1 MTTFIQQILLG
12 LRDGSLFSLVALGI
26 VLIFKTTG
34 VVNFAYGNM
43 GMFSIYIAYT
53 FLTYAGAPLWLSI
66 SIAIVFAFFL
76 GVAAE
81 RGLLRLVRHMSH
93 SAMLIL
99 TLGMLMILE
108 GLALQIWKQDY
119 RNFPNLVSGVKVIK
133 FLDGRIILRNQDILI
148 FAVAAAIMLGLFL
161 YFKFTKTGLAIRATS
176 ENEKSAKLM
185 GIKVGLVFAASWG
198 IGTALSAVAATL
210 AAPRTLIH
218 PNMML
223 SLQIQGLTAAVLG
236 GFDSL
241 PGTVVGGLLLG
252 VIEQLVGNYISDE
265 LRTAFALV
273 IILVLLMVKPSGLL
287 GSKSVER
294 V

>member
-26 VLIFKTTG
+26 VLVFKTTG

-43 GMFSIYIAYT
+43 GMFSIYIAYSL
-53 FLTYAGAPLWLSI
+53 LTYSGAPLWLAVAV
-66 SIAIVFAFFL
+66 AIVFAFFL

-99 TLGMLMILE
+99 TLGILMILE
-108 GLALQIWKQDY
+108 GLSLQIWKQDY
-119 RNFPNLVSGVKVIK
+119 RSFPNLVSGVRIIR

-148 FAVAAAIMLGLFL
+148 FIVAAAIMIGLFM
-161 YFKFTKTGLAIRATS
+161 YFKFTKTGLAIRATAS
-176 ENEKSAKLM
+176 NERSAKLM
-185 GIKVGLVFAASWG
+185 GIKVGLVFAAAWG
-198 IGTALSAVAATL
+198 ISTSLSAVAATL
-210 AAPRTLIH
+210 AAPRTLIY

-223 SLQIQGLTAAVLG
+223 ALQIQGLTAAVLG

-252 VIEQLVGNYISDE
+252 VIQQLVGNYISDE
-265 LRTAFALV
+265 LRMAFALV
-273 IILVLLMVKPSGLL
+273 IILILLMVKPSGLL